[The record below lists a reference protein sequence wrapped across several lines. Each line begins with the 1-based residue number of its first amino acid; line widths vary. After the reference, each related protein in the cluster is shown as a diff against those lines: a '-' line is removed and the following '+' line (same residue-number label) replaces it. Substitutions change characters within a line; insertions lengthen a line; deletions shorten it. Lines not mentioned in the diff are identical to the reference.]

1 MIPSTNTLTT
11 QLQQISIPTN
21 THKII
26 YDKNRVSDYTDRLE
40 AMRQAVYLILNT
52 ERYKYPIYNWQ
63 YGIELLDLIGQ
74 QMTYVIPTLRQRIT
88 DALMQDDRILQVTNF
103 EFEQNRNKLH
113 CKCLVNTIY
122 GDFTTEIEV
131 EV

>member
-63 YGIELLDLIGQ
+63 YGVELLDLIGQ

-88 DALMQDDRILQVTNF
+88 DALMQDDRILQVTDF

>member
-1 MIPSTNTLTT
+1 MIPSTTTLTA

-63 YGIELLDLIGQ
+63 YGVELLDLIGQ

-88 DALMQDDRILQVTNF
+88 DALMQDDRILQVTDF

>member
-26 YDKNRVSDYTDRLE
+26 YDKNRVADYTDRLE

>member
-1 MIPSTNTLTT
+1 MIPSNNTLTT

-63 YGIELLDLIGQ
+63 YGVELLDLIGQ

>member
-88 DALMQDDRILQVTNF
+88 DALMQDDRILQVTDF

>member
-63 YGIELLDLIGQ
+63 YGVELLDLIGQ

>member
-1 MIPSTNTLTT
+1 MIPSNNTLTT

-88 DALMQDDRILQVTNF
+88 DALMQDDRILQVTDF

>member
-11 QLQQISIPTN
+11 QLQQISIRTN

-26 YDKNRVSDYTDRLE
+26 YDKNRVSHYTDRLE

-88 DALMQDDRILQVTNF
+88 DALMQDDRILQVTDF

>member
-1 MIPSTNTLTT
+1 MIPNTNTLTT

>member
-1 MIPSTNTLTT
+1 MIPSNNTLTT

-63 YGIELLDLIGQ
+63 YGVELLDLIGQ

-88 DALMQDDRILQVTNF
+88 DALMQDDRILQVTDF

>member
-1 MIPSTNTLTT
+1 MIPSSNTLTT

-88 DALMQDDRILQVTNF
+88 DALMQDDRILQVTDF
-103 EFEQNRNKLH
+103 EFEQNRNKLQ

>member
-1 MIPSTNTLTT
+1 MIPSNNTLTT